1 MYNFIYLCIVMMLFL
16 IAYVLVGHELIVAT
30 LLFLIFLSNLG
41 RINENQDK

>member
-1 MYNFIYLCIVMMLFL
+1 MMLFL
-16 IAYVLVGHELIVAT
+16 IAYVLVGHELMIAT